1 VPDLPPVGVN
11 LSSIGI
17 PASAWVDTA
26 RLLERAGYS
35 AVWCADHFLSR
46 GRRTDP
52 VLECWTTL
60 AAAGART
67 RTIRIGSWVTNV
79 MNRHPSVLARMAAT
93 VQDLSA
99 GRLALGLG
107 IGGHPSEHEALGIFF
122 PSARERVERLEEA
135 AQVLRLLWTGGPV
148 SFEGRYYQLRDA
160 HAYPVP
166 NPPPLIIVAGESRG
180 GARLAARA
188 GDAWTTTTEGLDRYL
203 RAYEDALAEL
213 GRRRQET
220 AILVGLDREKGLAPD
235 RQPLFADLRGELERW
250 AERGADELILNWIKP
265 PEVPAA
271 LAAAEKA
278 GLAG

>member
-1 VPDLPPVGVN
+1 VPLLPPVGVN
-11 LSSIGI
+11 LSSIGT
-17 PASAWVDTA
+17 PASAWLDTA
-26 RLLERAGYS
+26 CVLERVGYS

-60 AAAGART
+60 AAAAART

-107 IGGHPSEHEALGIFF
+107 IGGHPNEHEVLGIFF

-135 AQVLRLLWTGGPV
+135 AAVLRLLWTGGPV
-148 SFEGRYYQLRDA
+148 SFEGRHYRLRGA

-166 NPPPLIIVAGESRG
+166 APPPRIIVAGESRG
-180 GARLAARA
+180 GARLAARV
-188 GDAWTTTTEGLDRYL
+188 GDAWTTTAEGLARY
-203 RAYEDALAEL
+203 RRTYEEALEEA
-213 GRRRQET
+213 GRRRQDA
-220 AILVGLDREKGLAPD
+220 AILVGLDREKGVSPD

-250 AERGADELILNWIKP
+250 AERGADELILNWVRP
-265 PEVPAA
+265 PELPAT